1 MPPKKPKAP
10 LTEYDKIR
18 AVWYK
23 RLEEDGFYDIEQDDN
38 NLKVW
43 SLSFVRKRPLELME
57 SREAYYHMARK
68 FLNDYAFADAKERYI
83 WEQHAEGFGTREI
96 AKTLLTSF
104 QVKTNRTSVWQIIRR
119 LEIHMKTLY
128 ILDYK
133 DE

>member
-1 MPPKKPKAP
+1 MPPKKHKDPP
-10 LTEYDKIR
+10 TEYELLR

-23 RLEEDGFYDIEQDDN
+23 KLEEDGYEDIEQDEN

-43 SLSFVRKRPLELME
+43 SSSFVRKRPLELME

-68 FLNDYAFADAKERYI
+68 FLNDYTFPNAKEKYV
-83 WEQHAEGFGTREI
+83 WEQHAEGVSSKDI
-96 AKTLLTSF
+96 AKNLLSI
-104 QVKTNRTSVWQIIRR
+104 QKVKTNRTSVRQLIRR
-119 LEIHMKTLY
+119 LETHMKTLY